1 MENQL
6 RCHRENE
13 AQRLSRF
20 LSRFFNF
27 SAICFRRGSSARS
40 ACLSH
45 AVCRLLANCGMS
57 SPSISNHDCTFA
69 VRFKTTFFELFMFSS
84 DPVQSTELCVLR
96 LQTI

>member
-13 AQRLSRF
+13 AQLLSRF

-27 SAICFRRGSSARS
+27 SAICFRRV
-40 ACLSH
+40 ACVAH
-45 AVCRLLANCGMS
+45 AVCRLLAGPQANCGMS
-57 SPSISNHDCTFA
+57 SRSISNRDCTFA
-69 VRFKTTFFELFMFSS
+69 VRFKTTFFERSIFSS
-84 DPVQSTELCVLR
+84 DPVQSTDLCLLR